1 MKKIAFIVS
10 LLVLSGGFTP
20 AQAAQCKDGT
30 YSSSTGRGTCSGHGG
45 VASWDNAAPSLK
57 VSKAAVEINLKRQKE
72 MAIASAA
79 RAAADKVM
87 KAKADTAARSLGF
100 KNAADQ
106 IQSEKIARKK
116 IVAAEKA
123 EQQLIET
130 ELEIAR
136 LKAET
141 DAEILRIQNATILE
155 DKLNAER
162 TAAKDKL
169 AAAANAILLAKQEK
183 QLNPNNPRQYIVA
196 STNLTICTEFGG
208 TYSGRGSSCQGFI
221 ICEQSLANS
230 GYAAEKV
237 FNGPMRNMIEYYV
250 ASGHLRQTPDNPS
263 CALIKGTLTTGTK

>member
-10 LLVLSGGFTP
+10 LLVFSGGFTP

-45 VASWDNAAPSLK
+45 VASWGSAPSK
-57 VSKAAVEINLKRQKE
+57 SISKAAVEANLKRQQEIAKAA
-72 MAIASAA
+72 AIK
-79 RAAADKVM
+79 AAADKLI
-87 KAKADTAARSLGF
+87 KAKADAAAKLLGF

-106 IQSEKIARKK
+106 AQSEKIAEQK

-141 DAEILRIQNATILE
+141 DAEILRIQNAKILE
-155 DKLNAER
+155 DKLDAER

-169 AAAANAILLAKQEK
+169 AAANNVILLAKQEK
-183 QLNPNNPRQYIVA
+183 QLNPNNPRQYVVA
-196 STNLTICTEFGG
+196 STNLVICNEFGG
-208 TYSGRGSSCQGFI
+208 TYTRPNGCQGFI

-263 CALIKGTLTTGTK
+263 CALIKGTLTPGKK